1 MLPAEEIKAH
11 LDIVEVLRE
20 YIQLK
25 PAGANF
31 QALCPF
37 HNEKSPSFLVS
48 AEKQIWHCFGCGKG
62 GDVIKF
68 VMEKESLTFPEA
80 LRLLAPKAG
89 IELQQYSRKESSFKT
104 RILDCLEEAANFYH
118 RMLEDGPNSSI
129 ARDYLEKRG
138 LSDEV
143 IEDWKIG
150 FSPDSW
156 DDLINHLKSKGYSER
171 EIEGAGLVS
180 RGQGGSRFYNRFRRR
195 VMFPICDAGGQ
206 VVAFTARLLPGGDDK
221 MGKYINSPATIVYD
235 KSKML
240 FGLDKAKTAIHAA
253 GEAVIVEGQMD
264 CITAHQFGFKNVVAS
279 SGTALGP
286 EQFALLNRYTENVVL
301 ALDADQ
307 AGQAAAERAGEMMA
321 ADSQQLVESADRWG
335 RLKMFIDPSRSQGK
349 NIKIVEVPLGKD
361 PDDAIRQNIDAWRQ
375 ALLEAKSLAGFLFDR
390 SIKGLDLGKVEGK
403 KQAVAR
409 FLPVLDRLESPVEKD
424 YWLKKLALAVNVET
438 TFLNEALAKINRPSQ
453 KTGLKAPAAPV
464 SMHQPLSRE
473 EVLSERLLSLV
484 LKFNAYVKYIS
495 DYIDTDQ
502 LGGIANQALYSKL
515 IIYYNEA
522 RNTQGDRL
530 EIFALDYAKFKEWLL
545 GRESEREAAVLDK
558 LSILAEKEFF
568 NYDTARADQEIKMIA
583 RELKTI
589 FLNKRRREISSLISQ
604 SDVSGRPEEQESLLR
619 ELAILN
625 EELRRL
631 ITL

>member
-1 MLPAEEIKAH
+1 MLPAEEIKSH

-89 IELQQYSRKESSFKT
+89 VELQQYSRKESSFKT
-104 RILDCLEEAANFYH
+104 RILDCLEEAAKFYN
-118 RMLEDGPNSSI
+118 RMLEDGANSAI
-129 ARDYLEKRG
+129 ARDYLDKRG
-138 LSDEV
+138 LTAEV
-143 IEDWKIG
+143 IEEWTIG

-156 DDLINHLKSKGYSER
+156 DDLIIHLRSKGYNER

-195 VMFPICDAGGQ
+195 VMFPIRDANGQ

-221 MGKYINSPATIVYD
+221 MGKYINSPASIVYD
-235 KSKML
+235 KSKIL
-240 FGLDKAKTAIHAA
+240 FGLDKAKQAIRLA

-286 EQFALLNRYTENVVL
+286 DQFALLNRFTENVVL

-321 ADSQQLVESADRWG
+321 ADGQQLVESADRWG
-335 RLKMFIDPSRSQGK
+335 RLKTFIDPSRSQGK
-349 NIKIVEVPLGKD
+349 NIKIVEVPMGKD

-375 ALLEAKSLAGFLFDR
+375 ALLEAKSLAGFLFER
-390 SIKGLDLGKVEGK
+390 SLKGLDLGTIEGK

-424 YWLKKLALAVNVET
+424 YWLKKLALAVSVET
-438 TFLNEALAKINRPSQ
+438 SFLNEALAKIG
-453 KTGLKAPAAPV
+453 KTPAKSAAKSSTASVPA
-464 SMHQPLSRE
+464 HQPLSRE

-495 DYIDTDQ
+495 DYIAAEQ
-502 LGGIANQALYSKL
+502 LGGTANQALYSKL
-515 IIYYNEA
+515 IIYYNDA

-545 GRESEREAAVLDK
+545 ERELTREVSVLDK

-568 NYDTARADQEIKMIA
+568 NYDTARADLEIKMIA

-589 FLNKRRREISSLISQ
+589 YLNKRRKEISSLIARM
-604 SDVSGRPEEQESLLR
+604 DDNRPDEQEALLR

-631 ITL
+631 ITP